1 MITYKRLFRHLI
13 LIGIGCLGLFNST
26 KLEMRYE
33 PNTNYELLCQ
43 NGMIISSVIIVYFSL
58 AFIIEFMVISSSK
71 RVRKKPKNHI
81 KKTEQ
86 LALIKGEEE

>member
-1 MITYKRLFRHLI
+1 
-13 LIGIGCLGLFNST
+13 
-26 KLEMRYE
+26 
-33 PNTNYELLCQ
+33 
-43 NGMIISSVIIVYFSL
+43 MIISSVIIVYFSL